1 MNEKERIWVTI
12 FFAFKGEIFSFFM
25 ILFITWVIKIQ
36 DLFAAKLHQKSK
48 KYDDVVFQSL
58 GLGFVKNKTISA
70 NNVV

>member
-1 MNEKERIWVTI
+1 MKKKELELLY